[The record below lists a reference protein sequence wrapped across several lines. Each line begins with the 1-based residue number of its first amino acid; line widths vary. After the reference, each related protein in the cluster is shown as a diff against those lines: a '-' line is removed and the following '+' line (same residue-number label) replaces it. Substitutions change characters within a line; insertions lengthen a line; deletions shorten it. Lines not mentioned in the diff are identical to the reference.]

1 MKTRNC
7 QDVGGK
13 KGNTELKVRK
23 KKTGKFGILHK
34 LEYKSHCLDIK
45 AVIHLYYVEIFIT

>member
-13 KGNTELKVRK
+13 KGNTELKVR

-45 AVIHLYYVEIFIT
+45 AVIHLHYVEIFIT